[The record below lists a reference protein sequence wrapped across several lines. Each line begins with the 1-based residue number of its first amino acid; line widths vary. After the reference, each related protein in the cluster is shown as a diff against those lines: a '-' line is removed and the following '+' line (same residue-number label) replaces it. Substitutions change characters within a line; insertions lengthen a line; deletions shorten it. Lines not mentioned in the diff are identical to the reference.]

1 MKTHVVFALCL
12 VVAGVLAGGCQSTP
26 TKGHGAEGW
35 ATQIAGTYKG
45 GMWGG
50 ETKYPGTTTFSVGAN
65 GALKGT
71 YELDE
76 NGTAVPGKLSNCRV
90 VGPRQ
95 LACRWEDKN
104 GAGDLAITFTENLS
118 QFDGFWTL
126 DGDPQKHRWNGT
138 R

>member
-1 MKTHVVFALCL
+1 MKSTVAFALCL
-12 VVAGVLAGGCQSTP
+12 AAAVVLAGGCQSTP
-26 TKGHGAEGW
+26 TKGRGADSW
-35 ATQIAGTYKG
+35 MTQIAGSYKG

-50 ETKYPGTTTFSVGAN
+50 ETRYPGTTTFSVDAKGAV
-65 GALKGT
+65 KGT

-76 NGTAVPGKLSNCRV
+76 NGTAVPGKLSDFRV

-104 GAGDLAITFTENLS
+104 GEGDLNMTFTDDLS
-118 QFDGFWTL
+118 RFDGLWTL
-126 DGDPQKHRWNGT
+126 DGAAEKHRWDGT

>member
-1 MKTHVVFALCL
+1 MKTHVAFALCL
-12 VVAGVLAGGCQSTP
+12 VVAVGLAGGCVSTP
-26 TKGHGAEGW
+26 DTGRRAEGW
-35 ATQIAGTYKG
+35 VTQIAGSYKG

-50 ETKYPGTTTFSVGAN
+50 DTRFPGTTTFSVDAK
-65 GALKGT
+65 GALKGA

-76 NGTAVPGKLSNCRV
+76 NGTAVPGKLSGFRV

-104 GAGDLAITFTENLS
+104 GTGDLKITFTENLS
-118 QFDGFWTL
+118 RFDGLWTL
-126 DGDPQKHRWNGT
+126 DGAEQKHRWNGT